1 MEASRRSRRERDASR
16 SYDESDR
23 DRKRRRE
30 KDKKEKREKQE
41 DHYERR
47 GGDHQKKARQDGY
60 GDGHRRNDD
69 RHGQRGRDAEMQSR
83 GRDSHGSA
91 AYAKRGKE
99 RGGDRPAEAERSTRG
114 RTGSGEQEKEKD
126 RAPTPASAAKNSA
139 KNWRE
144 EMENQ
149 EDERDLSD
157 DEETTARKLADSRKR
172 REAMMAKWMTTD
184 KKENEEDSAEM
195 SRQASGGKTGAAA
208 DDAPSSDSEAGEAE
222 KGEQDEASR
231 AKKQEVTNF
240 ILEQRAQEEKTGE
253 GDMFDESADA
263 AAKLKTGHRQSSAI
277 GLTGASGEDWD
288 DTDGYYIAQIG
299 ELMDERYLVVENAC
313 GKGVFSNVVK
323 AKDQVDKEN
332 GLVAIKVMRAN
343 DMMKKAAEKEIEI
356 LERLNKADRGNKR
369 HVIRLL
375 TTFYYRKHLCLVF
388 ECMWDDLRAALKK
401 YTKNKGM
408 ALQAVRAYTKQL
420 MIGLRHIHKCQI
432 IHADIKPDNILISE
446 GHNVVKFCDLG
457 TALDIKDVAISPYL
471 VSRFYRAPEIVL
483 GCEYTIAVDVFAL
496 GATLCELFT
505 GKVLLTSKTN
515 NEHLRKIMEIKG
527 KIPGKVIKKGMLWKS
542 HFNEDLDFTYQ
553 DTDKVTKDPITRVIT
568 DLSAKK
574 DMTEIILERVGDE
587 KRRSEAR
594 EDQQYV
600 QRAKQFADL
609 LSQMLALDPEKRV
622 TANDALNHPFLAD
635 PPVRGAKKG

>member
-1 MEASRRSRRERDASR
+1 MPRERSASSSR
-16 SYDESDR
+16 SLSRGGKRPKGVSKKDAKKKKRRRCKEDEEPPKSTTAPAASPKLSDR
-23 DRKRRRE
+23 DL
-30 KDKKEKREKQE
+30 
-41 DHYERR
+41 
-47 GGDHQKKARQDGY
+47 
-60 GDGHRRNDD
+60 
-69 RHGQRGRDAEMQSR
+69 QS
-83 GRDSHGSA
+83 DLA
-91 AYAKRGKE
+91 AKRG
-99 RGGDRPAEAERSTRG
+99 S
-114 RTGSGEQEKEKD
+114 
-126 RAPTPASAAKNSA
+126 
-139 KNWRE
+139 WRE
-144 EMENQ
+144 EMA
-149 EDERDLSD
+149 EDKGI
-157 DEETTARKLADSRKR
+157 DEDTVAEGFTPMETDEDVDRKLAESRAR
-172 REAMMAKWMTTD
+172 REALIAKWVNRGEGPEEGFTCPDTNTSLND
-184 KKENEEDSAEM
+184 KENE
-195 SRQASGGKTGAAA
+195 
-208 DDAPSSDSEAGEAE
+208 SDSDRDVDAFFAEAQ
-222 KGEQDEASR
+222 KKQDDRPQQTEQSIEE
-231 AKKQEVTNF
+231 AKKINRF
-240 ILEQRAQEEKTGE
+240 ILEHRAEHD
-253 GDMFDESADA
+253 GDMFDESKDQQEKLNKGVDA
-263 AAKLKTGHRQSSAI
+263 SSAI
-277 GLTGASGEDWD
+277 GQTGAGAGDWND
-288 DTDGYYIAQIG
+288 KEGYYLATVG
-299 ELMDERYLVVENAC
+299 EVMDGRYSVVEDMC
-313 GKGVFSNVVK
+313 GKGVFSSVVK
-323 AKDQVDKEN
+323 AKDQD
-332 GLVAIKVMRAN
+332 GSMVAIKVMRTN
-343 DMMKKAAEKEIEI
+343 DMMRKAAEKEIDV
-356 LERLNKADRGNKR
+356 LQRLGRADKKNTK
-369 HVIRLL
+369 HCIRLFR
-375 TTFYYRKHLCLVF
+375 TFDYREHLCLVF
-388 ECMWDDLRAALKK
+388 ECMWDNLRVALKK

-408 ALQAVRAYTKQL
+408 SLRAVRAYTKQL
-420 MIGLRHIHKCQI
+420 LTALAHIHRCEV